1 MKFYVFELEIQYVL
15 CSSQSLGTEV
25 VGIHNYPTAFTIAH
39 HFGGS
44 NVNAVRKNIIPA
56 MTAEVNE
63 EQFMLFSFTH
73 FHNHTAKNK
82 CSKLPFLET
91 TPELMKMSGE
101 NKIELVRTYYDKHS
115 ILSKNYIR

>member
-1 MKFYVFELEIQYVL
+1 M
-15 CSSQSLGTEV
+15 
-25 VGIHNYPTAFTIAH
+25 
-39 HFGGS
+39 
-44 NVNAVRKNIIPA
+44 NAVRKNIIPA
-56 MTAEVNE
+56 MTVEVGICE
-63 EQFMLFSFTH
+63 RRAISYAH
-73 FHNHTAKNK
+73 YHNHTSTAKYK

>member
-1 MKFYVFELEIQYVL
+1 M
-15 CSSQSLGTEV
+15 
-25 VGIHNYPTAFTIAH
+25 
-39 HFGGS
+39 
-44 NVNAVRKNIIPA
+44 NAVRKNIIPA
-56 MTAEVNE
+56 MTVEVGICE
-63 EQFMLFSFTH
+63 RRAIHAVLLCPLSQSY
-73 FHNHTAKNK
+73 KYSQYK